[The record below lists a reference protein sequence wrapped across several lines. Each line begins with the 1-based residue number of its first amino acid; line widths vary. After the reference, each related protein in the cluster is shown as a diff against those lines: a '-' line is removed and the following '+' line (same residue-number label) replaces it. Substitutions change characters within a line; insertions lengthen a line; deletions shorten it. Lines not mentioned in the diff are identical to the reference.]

1 MIKHPKKRYQQLFA
15 TAHRYFVYA
24 SIAFTAATTA
34 FIGVSFYQ
42 HFQNRKAVVAGN
54 TSVEQTPSDPEVLE
68 DKPIK

>member
-1 MIKHPKKRYQQLFA
+1 MIKHPKKRYQKLFA

-42 HFQNRKAVVAGN
+42 HFKNRKAVTAG
-54 TSVEQTPSDPEVLE
+54 STPVPQEVSDPEILE
-68 DKPIK
+68 DKPKT